1 MNTRRYSIISAD
13 TLEELINRV
22 NVALDLGHT
31 LVGGINFDKI
41 NRPYQAC
48 TYEIVEQQAALLK
61 PTKKEKKND

>member
-1 MNTRRYSIISAD
+1 MTTRRYSIISAD
-13 TLEELINRV
+13 TLEELINKV

-31 LVGGINFDKI
+31 LLGGISFDKI

-48 TYEIVEQQAALLK
+48 SYEIVEQQAALLK